1 LVIFCAAAL
10 SFVVIYNLNNINI
23 TERAREI
30 ATIKVLGFYP
40 YETEEYIFRE
50 TLILTAISVIIGLG
64 LGKLL
69 HQFVM
74 DQIRVDAVSFK
85 YRILWSSYFIGAAV
99 TFVITFLVNLMLRKK
114 IDNIKPAE
122 SLKSVE

>member
-1 LVIFCAAAL
+1 MGNFLFMTVIPTKPFSKRALLPKRLCFYRQGGSVFRIRLADQRRQRTSVTVLYDLRVMVDNMMESLNRVVTLVIFARRL

-50 TLILTAISVIIGLG
+50 TP
-64 LGKLL
+64 
-69 HQFVM
+69 
-74 DQIRVDAVSFK
+74 
-85 YRILWSSYFIGAAV
+85 Y
-99 TFVITFLVNLMLRKK
+99 
-114 IDNIKPAE
+114 
-122 SLKSVE
+122 